1 MDAWIVDAALT
12 IVPELGLRVSTHTQ
26 TGVVLW
32 TRGGCATSHVWALNR
47 DNVCWPAL
55 VYGVVGGPP
64 LGLAQ
69 RSVWEV
75 HALGLIVRTGGVPNM
90 QPHNRRAHTL
100 TLCVCATQPLHP
112 SSSPWLTVQY
122 VVR

>member
-1 MDAWIVDAALT
+1 MEGWIVDAALT

-55 VYGVVGGPP
+55 VAWWAP
-64 LGLAQ
+64 LW
-69 RSVWEV
+69 VW
-75 HALGLIVRTGGVPNM
+75 
-90 QPHNRRAHTL
+90 HNEASGRCML
-100 TLCVCATQPLHP
+100 
-112 SSSPWLTVQY
+112 
-122 VVR
+122 